1 MSREIPAGALHLLP
15 VETREP
21 EYYRLFILSS
31 LALAGLAGLVLGVHI
46 PVGRLLHWS
55 SEARRPDI
63 IQVHGQVQLLGF
75 AGLFVMGMSLR
86 MMPRFANT
94 HLRFEGLI
102 APVWGL
108 IVASLATRAFVMV
121 WLPDGPHSILAIW
134 TQFCL
139 LLAGAGYLLVVFG
152 TLLIDTRPLEGT
164 AWFFLAG
171 STFFLLQAALGTL
184 IAIDEAA
191 DDTRV
196 VSYVPNMAVLYLQIG
211 FLLSFI
217 AGVATRALPTMSGIP
232 RPEAGAKRVAAL
244 LSASVLLV
252 ALPLVWLEYQGYSS
266 GVARLSD
273 LGLVGLGLSLI
284 AIVALSGVMRPAR
297 DRTRPASQPHMR
309 LVRLSF
315 AWLLFGS
322 VEAVYFGSRA
332 LVEGGL
338 PSFYNLDAFRH
349 TLALGGVTALI
360 MGMALMIV
368 PEFAGERRGA
378 NRQAAMSTALL
389 VALGAATILRVGPAL
404 LANSLGPDVRNTSMA
419 VAGVLAEF
427 ALLYFAASFVRLLMA
442 ARRDALPL
450 RPSGMQT
457 S

>member
-1 MSREIPAGALHLLP
+1 
-15 VETREP
+15 
-21 EYYRLFILSS
+21 
-31 LALAGLAGLVLGVHI
+31 
-46 PVGRLLHWS
+46 
-55 SEARRPDI
+55 
-63 IQVHGQVQLLGF
+63 
-75 AGLFVMGMSLR
+75 MGMSLR
-86 MMPRFANT
+86 MMPRFAST

-108 IVASLATRAFVMV
+108 IVVSLATRAFVMV

-139 LLAGAGYLLVVFG
+139 LLAGAGYLLIVFG
-152 TLLIDTRPLEGT
+152 TLLIDTRRLEGT

-171 STFFLLQAALGTL
+171 STFFFLQAALGTL

-196 VSYVPNMAVLYLQIG
+196 ISYLPNMALLYLQISG

-232 RPEAGAKRVAAL
+232 RPEAGARRVAAL

-284 AIVALSGVMRPAR
+284 AVVSLSGVMWPAR

-315 AWLLFGS
+315 AWLLFGGF
-322 VEAVYFGSRA
+322 EAVYFGCRG
-332 LVEGGL
+332 LLEGTL
-338 PSFYNLDAFRH
+338 PAFYSLDAFRH
-349 TLALGGVTALI
+349 TLALGGVTTLI

-368 PEFAGERRGA
+368 PEFAGERRAA
-378 NRQAAMSTALL
+378 NRQAAISSVLL
-389 VALGAATILRVGPAL
+389 VAIGVATILRVAPAL
-404 LANSLGPDVRNTSMA
+404 MGTSLDADLRNASMA
-419 VAGVLAEF
+419 IAGGLAEF
-427 ALLYFAASFVRLLMA
+427 TLLFFAYSFVRLLVG
-442 ARRDALPL
+442 ARRDELPL
-450 RPSGMQT
+450 RPVGMQT
-457 S
+457 T